1 MYTGRLTADAE
12 VRNVKGDR
20 TVTGFILAINKRFKN
35 SKGEK
40 QEKTAFIVCSYWLNA
55 GIAPYL
61 KKGAL
66 VSVTGWPGSEA
77 WVDRDGNAH
86 SNITLSVDNIQLY
99 GKTGE
104 TATGAPAK
112 AAGKANARQAV
123 AAGAPEDDDLSF

>member
-20 TVTGFILAINKRFKN
+20 TVTGFTLAINKRFKN

-55 GIAPYL
+55 GVAPYL

-66 VSVTGWPGSEA
+66 ISVTGWPGSEA

-99 GKTGE
+99 GKAGE
-104 TATGAPAK
+104 IASGAEGKAAEKVTPAKSTTGAAD
-112 AAGKANARQAV
+112 
-123 AAGAPEDDDLSF
+123 DDDLPF